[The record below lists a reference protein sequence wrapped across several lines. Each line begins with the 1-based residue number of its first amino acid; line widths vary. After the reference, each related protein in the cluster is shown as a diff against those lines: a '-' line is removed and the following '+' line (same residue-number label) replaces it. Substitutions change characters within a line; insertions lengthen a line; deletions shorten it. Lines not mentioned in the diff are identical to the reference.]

1 MAMKAPMLLLSF
13 STFFWAGTASAQQV
27 SDSGGTVSIDGT
39 VTPLCML
46 GPPSRTS
53 VDLGVLIATS
63 GSRAGRMASFGPQQ
77 ITLPGS
83 FCNFAGSAV
92 SISAQAMVSDT
103 DIDVPA
109 GFARA
114 VNFTSTV
121 TNWAIEDAIVTTSA
135 SADGDTTDADGSGG
149 TMPEPHIADLPL
161 TLSNFTAPGD
171 NLLVAGSYSGTVT
184 ITLGP
189 AETTN

>member
-1 MAMKAPMLLLSF
+1 MAMKAPMLLLSY
-13 STFFWAGTASAQQV
+13 SAFFWAGTASAQQASDV
-27 SDSGGTVSIDGT
+27 SGTVSIDGI
-39 VTPLCML
+39 VTPLCQL

-63 GSRAGRMASFGPQQ
+63 GQRAGRMAAFGPQQ
-77 ITLPGS
+77 INLPGS

-92 SISAQAMVSDT
+92 SISAKAMLSDA
-103 DIDVPA
+103 DGDVPA

-121 TNWAIEDAIVTTSA
+121 SNWASENAVVTTSA
-135 SADGDTTDADGSGG
+135 SAAGDTSDADGSGG
-149 TMPEPHIADLPL
+149 IMPEPHVADLPL
-161 TLSNFTAPGD
+161 VLSNFTAPGD
-171 NLLVAGSYSGTVT
+171 NLLIAGSYSGTVT

-189 AETTN
+189 AETAN

>member
-1 MAMKAPMLLLSF
+1 MKAPMLLLSF
-13 STFFWAGTASAQQV
+13 SAFFWAGTAGAQQTQE
-27 SDSGGTVSIDGT
+27 DSGSVTIDGT

-53 VDLGVLIATS
+53 IDLGTLIATS
-63 GSRAGRMASFGPQQ
+63 GSRAGRMAQFGPQQ

-83 FCNFAGSAV
+83 FCNFAGTSI
-92 SISAQAMVSDT
+92 SISANAMLAADDT
-103 DIDVPA
+103 IVPT

-121 TNWAIEDAIVTTSA
+121 TNWATEHAVVTTTA
-135 SADGDTTDADGSGG
+135 SAAGDTSTAEGSGG
-149 TMPEPHIADLPL
+149 IMPAPHYADLPL
-161 TLSNFTAPGD
+161 TLSGFTAPGD
-171 NLLVAGSYSGTVT
+171 NLLIAGTYTGTVT

-189 AETTN
+189 AETAQ